1 MGNLARD
8 NHEPSI
14 RNDEGAETIERVT
27 NRVEYIQVDGSA
39 WPLTERMI

>member
-1 MGNLARD
+1 MGNLARG
-8 NHEPSI
+8 NHEPSLS
-14 RNDEGAETIERVT
+14 NEEGAETIERVT